1 MVNDFKKRGDNMQS
15 MGFIVFGIILTIILV
30 KIIYDGI
37 KGVSEWSENNSTP
50 KTSVGV
56 RIIDI
61 DRRKSRMIRN
71 RHLNV
76 TPQYTVTFL
85 FSDNDKKQF
94 DISAW
99 DYKWIAIDDEGI
111 ITMQG
116 TRFISFKKNDIS
128 K

>member
-1 MVNDFKKRGDNMQS
+1 MQS